1 MVLKDWEDADDQDG
15 IRPGSVTVE
24 LLADGAATG
33 ETVTLSEA
41 NGWESTFTGLD
52 EYESGAKIEYT
63 IAEVDVDGYTSE
75 ITGDAVEG
83 YVITNTHE
91 PETVTVAGTKT
102 WDDNDDQ
109 DGKRPESITIH
120 LHADGAVVDT
130 ATVTA
135 SDGWAWEFTDLPK
148 YENGHAITYAV
159 TEDALDDYSATV
171 SGYDVTNSYTPGQT
185 SVTVLKD
192 WEDNDDQ
199 DGLRPDDVTIT
210 LFRNGTETDQTLTLN
225 EANGWES
232 TFTGLDEYESGAKIE
247 YTIAEVDVDGY
258 TSEIT
263 GDAVE
268 GYVITNTHEPET
280 VTVAGTKTWDDN
292 DDQDGKRPESITI
305 HLHADGAVVD
315 TATVTASDGWAWE
328 FTDLPKYENGH
339 AITYAVTEDAL
350 DDYSATVSGYDVTNS
365 YTPGQTSVTV
375 LKDWDDADDQD
386 GIRPDSVTIELQK
399 NGTATGETLTLSEA
413 NDWEST
419 FTGLDEYESGAK
431 IEYTI
436 AEVDVDGYISE
447 ITGDAVEGYVITNT
461 HEPEPIPEPVDKTV
475 LNATIELAEEL
486 AEYKDNYTPASWEAL
501 QNALA
506 AAKAVSA
513 DDSATQDDVDSAT
526 FALVNA
532 IANLGLEPQPDKVDK
547 TILNAE
553 ISAAE
558 ALEAYKDYYTP
569 TSWNALQDALA
580 AAKAVSADAN
590 ATQADVDSASVA
602 LVDALTKLE
611 KAPTG
616 EVDKTI
622 LEAAIDTA
630 DALDESDY
638 TPESWAAMQAALEA
652 AKAVDADPDATQDA
666 VNDATVA
673 LITAI
678 IDLQTPGPVPVE
690 GVDKSDLFREFKTD
704 MVLPLS
710 AYEADTWA
718 PFEESLLNALRV
730 LADPDATQ
738 AEVDEALRE
747 LQTAKDNL
755 VLKDGLVKDSDGIWR
770 LYSDGLVCLDYYGF
784 AENANGKWYVEN
796 GVVTFTKTDIIK
808 DQTGAI
814 GTAGDW
820 YYVIGSKVQ
829 TGFTGLSNFRNVNGW
844 WYIKDGKV
852 DFSHNGVDKN
862 RNGWYYVTGGK
873 VQFGFTGLANYKNE
887 NGWWYIAGGKVDFTH
902 NGVDKNKNGWYYVV
916 GGKVRFDFTGLGNY
930 GNANGWWYIAG
941 GKVDFT
947 HNGVDKNKNGW
958 WYVENGKVQ
967 FNFHGIAS
975 NKNGTW
981 YLNNGKVQFA
991 YSGTVT
997 YNGKTYT
1004 VRNGYVI

>member
-1 MVLKDWEDADDQDG
+1 MVDMLFLFSDCYNLTSIDVSDWDTSSVEDMYGMFSDCTSLTGVDVSNWDTSNVVDMAFLFLDCYNLTG
-15 IRPGSVTVE
+15 IDVSDWDTSSVT
-24 LLADGAATG
+24 DMTG
-33 ETVTLSEA
+33 MFQRCENLTSLDVSGWDTSNVTSM
-41 NGWESTFTGLD
+41 WGLFAGCT
-52 EYESGAKIEYT
+52 SLT
-63 IAEVDVDGYTSE
+63 SVDVSGWDTSNVTTME
-75 ITGDAVEG
+75 SLFDSCASLTSVDVSNWDISNVECMDDMFANCESLTSLDLSNWDTGNVTSGERFAIGCPALEWVAIGE
-83 YVITNTHE
+83 NTDIFTRGQVVDQQIWYDSPENGSIVSEDYLQDVTE
-91 PETVTVAGTKT
+91 PGTYWTYTVAQPTT
-102 WDDNDDQ
+102 
-109 DGKRPESITIH
+109 
-120 LHADGAVVDT
+120 
-130 ATVTA
+130 
-135 SDGWAWEFTDLPK
+135 
-148 YENGHAITYAV
+148 
-159 TEDALDDYSATV
+159 
-171 SGYDVTNSYTPGQT
+171 
-185 SVTVLKD
+185 
-192 WEDNDDQ
+192 
-199 DGLRPDDVTIT
+199 
-210 LFRNGTETDQTLTLN
+210 
-225 EANGWES
+225 
-232 TFTGLDEYESGAKIE
+232 
-247 YTIAEVDVDGY
+247 
-258 TSEIT
+258 
-263 GDAVE
+263 
-268 GYVITNTHEPET
+268 
-280 VTVAGTKTWDDN
+280 
-292 DDQDGKRPESITI
+292 
-305 HLHADGAVVD
+305 
-315 TATVTASDGWAWE
+315 
-328 FTDLPKYENGH
+328 
-339 AITYAVTEDAL
+339 
-350 DDYSATVSGYDVTNS
+350 
-365 YTPGQTSVTV
+365 
-375 LKDWDDADDQD
+375 
-386 GIRPDSVTIELQK
+386 
-399 NGTATGETLTLSEA
+399 
-413 NDWEST
+413 
-419 FTGLDEYESGAK
+419 
-431 IEYTI
+431 
-436 AEVDVDGYISE
+436 
-447 ITGDAVEGYVITNT
+447 
-461 HEPEPIPEPVDKTV
+461 DKTV
-475 LNATIELAEEL
+475 LNAAIELAEEL
-486 AEYKDNYTPASWEAL
+486 AEYKDNYTPDSWNAL
-501 QNALA
+501 QNALD

-526 FALVNA
+526 YALVNA
-532 IANLGLEPQPDKVDK
+532 IANLGLAPPDKVDK

-553 ISAAE
+553 IAATE
-558 ALEAYKDYYTP
+558 ALEEYKDYYTP
-569 TSWNALQDALA
+569 ESWEALQNALA

-590 ATQADVDSASVA
+590 ATQDEVDSASVA

-611 KAPTG
+611 QIHTDV
-616 EVDKTI
+616 VDKTI

-638 TPESWAAMQAALEA
+638 TPESWAALAEALEA

-673 LITAI
+673 LVTAI
-678 IDLQTPGPVPVE
+678 VGLEKPEPIPVS
-690 GVDKSDLFREFKTD
+690 GVDKSELLSEIVTD
-704 MVLPLS
+704 SLLLEGC
-710 AYEADTWA
+710 YTADTWA
-718 PFEESLLNALRV
+718 PFEESLMDAVSV

-738 AEVDEALRE
+738 DEVDAAVLA

-755 VLKDGLVKDSDGIWR
+755 VLKDGLLKDSDGVWR
-770 LYSDGLVCLDYYGF
+770 LYADGVFCKDYYGF
-784 AENANGKWYVEN
+784 AENANGKWYVES
-796 GVVTFTKTDIIK
+796 GVVDFTKTDILK
-808 DQTGAI
+808 DRTGAI

-820 YYVIGSKVQ
+820 YYVIGNKVQ